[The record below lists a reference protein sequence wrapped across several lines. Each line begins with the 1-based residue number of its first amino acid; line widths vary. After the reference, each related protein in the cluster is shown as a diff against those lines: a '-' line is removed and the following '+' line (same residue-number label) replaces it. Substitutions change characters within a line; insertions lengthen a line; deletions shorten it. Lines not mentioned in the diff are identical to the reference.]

1 MGHEIDLEG
10 HRLRFVPVR
19 RSRARSRCNSRSMVA
34 TLMDLAER
42 PSAAT
47 GLHPGGV
54 QIPPRR
60 RKRRDGDPRRPI
72 SPTTA
77 VFWLARP
84 GCAWCSAAHRPP
96 RIGGEHGGARR
107 SARPACRRRCLAGIQ
122 PQQMVAQAAGELAL
136 EGNRTQRRVLLLRG
150 RRWSS
155 IRAGVLRLS
164 EEQLAA
170 VRRQGGSAPFS
181 AQRPS
186 AGVRRRP
193 PRRGSHADVAV
204 AEVFHI
210 STGSI
215 TPLPAPHP
223 PLPPPLFRVDI
234 WLRHPIHYVWM
245 FG

>member
-1 MGHEIDLEG
+1 M
-10 HRLRFVPVR
+10 
-19 RSRARSRCNSRSMVA
+19 
-34 TLMDLAER
+34 
-42 PSAAT
+42 
-47 GLHPGGV
+47 
-54 QIPPRR
+54 
-60 RKRRDGDPRRPI
+60 
-72 SPTTA
+72 
-77 VFWLARP
+77 
-84 GCAWCSAAHRPP
+84 
-96 RIGGEHGGARR
+96 
-107 SARPACRRRCLAGIQ
+107 CLAGIQ

-136 EGNRTQRRVLLLRG
+136 EGNRTQRRVLLRG

-193 PRRGSHADVAV
+193 PRRGPHADVAV

-215 TPLPAPHP
+215 TPLPAP
-223 PLPPPLFRVDI
+223 PPPFTAAPLSCGYLAEASDSLRVDI
-234 WLRHPIHYVWM
+234 WVRQHGADNPIAVLLVTAQVDLPGHRRTDGLNLDLRIHQLCALTVNYQGLYILFWCV
-245 FG
+245 FRRRIRYDRHR